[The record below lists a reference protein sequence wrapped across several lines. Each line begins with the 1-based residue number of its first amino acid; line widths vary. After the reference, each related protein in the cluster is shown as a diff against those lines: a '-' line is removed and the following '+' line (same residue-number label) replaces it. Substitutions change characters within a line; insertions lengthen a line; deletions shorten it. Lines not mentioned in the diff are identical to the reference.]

1 MTALASITAVRPT
14 VNTKV
19 SPPLLYGTTIAAG
32 QPVYLDPADNLL
44 KLADSNGSATTA
56 KVKGIA
62 MTPGVNGGYGII
74 ATEGGIILVGTTAAQ
89 GETYYVGATAGTIIP
104 DSDLTTADIVSR
116 IGTAS
121 STTQIELSIGNTG
134 IVHP

>member
-14 VNTKV
+14 ANTKF
-19 SPPLLYGTTIAAG
+19 LLVMYGATVAAG
-32 QPVYLDPADNLL
+32 QPLYLDPADSLC
-44 KLADSNGSATTA
+44 KLSDANASATTA

-74 ATEGGIILVGTTAAQ
+74 ATEGGIILVGTTAAV
-89 GETYYVGATAGTIIP
+89 GETYYGGATAGDIVP
-104 DSDLTTADIVSR
+104 DGDLTTADYVSR

-121 STTQIELSIGNTG
+121 STTQIELSIVNTG
-134 IVHP
+134 IVHA